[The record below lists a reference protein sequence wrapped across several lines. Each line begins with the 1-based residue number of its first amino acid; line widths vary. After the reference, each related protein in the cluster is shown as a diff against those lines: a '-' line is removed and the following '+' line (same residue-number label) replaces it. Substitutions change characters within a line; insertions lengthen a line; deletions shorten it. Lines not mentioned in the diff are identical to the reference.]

1 MDKCMDRE
9 MNGWTDQCMPRFPLY
24 PNRDHLQKPLSLNA
38 LHNLPSAWLSLPL
51 KKFKIAPNSLTHFS
65 IGLSIRK
72 SLRSFNFSKP
82 IKKLCLSNTNTY
94 RFLDLLHV
102 FFMHREDP
110 NQNIWAYGF
119 SNQLSKIYSLVFYKI
134 LITSLTCIKRVHE
147 ADKGLNKSE

>member
-72 SLRSFNFSKP
+72 SLKSFNFSKP
-82 IKKLCLSNTNTY
+82 IKKLCLSSEYKYMQVLRPTSCI
-94 RFLDLLHV
+94 LHAL
-102 FFMHREDP
+102 E
-110 NQNIWAYGF
+110 
-119 SNQLSKIYSLVFYKI
+119 KI
-134 LITSLTCIKRVHE
+134 LIKMYECLWVYKSVKQDLFNPN
-147 ADKGLNKSE
+147 NKSYLHKKGSWGS